1 MHDIIIIGAGPIGMN
16 CALEAKKAGL
26 DALMIDKGM
35 LVNTLFHFPTN
46 MTYFSTSQLLEIG
59 DVPFVSHGEK
69 PTRRESLEYFR
80 RVFESWKLNAKFY
93 ELVEDVKKKN
103 DHFEVY
109 TSKDKYQAK
118 TVIVSTGFYGLPV
131 LMNIPGETLSK
142 VRHYYDEP
150 HPYVEQ
156 KVAIIGAANSACDVA
171 LELFYRGADVTM
183 VIRSGE
189 ISERVKYWIKPNI
202 ENRIKEGSIKAYF
215 NSEVTKIKEDTI
227 EIKTPSGPISLE
239 NNFVLAMT
247 GYQPDF
253 KFLEKI
259 GITFTDDA
267 EPELIYD
274 DVTHES
280 SVPGIYLAGVVC
292 GGMRTNK
299 FTIENAREHA
309 HRIISHLKEGRI

>member
-1 MHDIIIIGAGPIGMN
+1 MDDLIIIGAGPIGMN

-26 DALMIDKGM
+26 NALMIDKGM

-46 MTYFSTSQLLEIG
+46 MTYFSTSQLIEIG

-69 PTRRESLEYFR
+69 PNRRESLEYFR

-93 ELVEDVKKKN
+93 EEVKDVVKMD
-103 DHFEVY
+103 DHFLVM
-109 TSKDKYQAK
+109 TSKNSYLAK
-118 TVIVSTGFYGLPV
+118 AVIVSTGFYGLPV
-131 LMNIPGETLSK
+131 LMNVPGENLSK

-171 LELFYRGADVTM
+171 LELFHKGAEVTM
-183 VIRSGE
+183 IIRSDV
-189 ISERVKYWIKPNI
+189 ISDRVKYWIKPNI
-202 ENRIKEGSIKAYF
+202 ENRIKEGSITAYF
-215 NSEVTKIKEDTI
+215 NSHVLEIKEDTI
-227 EIKTPSGPISLE
+227 EINTPEGHLTLP

-253 KFLEKI
+253 MFLEKI
-259 GITFTDDA
+259 GITFTNDI

-274 DVTHES
+274 EQTHQT
-280 SVPGIYLAGVVC
+280 VIPGLYVAGVVC

-309 HRIISHLKEGRI
+309 YKIITHLVEHV